1 MKTLFLLCFL
11 ILLNSSC
18 CLLECTEEDDPLYLK
33 RMEYSGNDIKLNGYY
48 YQIGTKVSN
57 AYFFYRNGVIK
68 YWRCKR

>member
-1 MKTLFLLCFL
+1 
-11 ILLNSSC
+11 
-18 CLLECTEEDDPLYLK
+18 
-33 RMEYSGNDIKLNGYY
+33 MEYSGNDIKLNGYY